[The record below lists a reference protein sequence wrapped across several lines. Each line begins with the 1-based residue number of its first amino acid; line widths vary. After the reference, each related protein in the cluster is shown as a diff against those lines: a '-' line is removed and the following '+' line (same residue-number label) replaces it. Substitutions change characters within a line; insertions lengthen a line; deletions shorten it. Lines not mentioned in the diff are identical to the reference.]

1 MGREA
6 RPHPK
11 PAGKSAVS
19 GAGHNRAGAEQIA
32 VAALSF
38 IAADSDRLDR
48 FLALTGLDPAGL
60 REAAARPGFFVA
72 ILDHIAGHEPD
83 LLAFAAEA
91 GLKPESV
98 MTARRALAGPED
110 WTG

>member
-1 MGREA
+1 MHVHR
-6 RPHPK
+6 
-11 PAGKSAVS
+11 
-19 GAGHNRAGAEQIA
+19 RAGADRGHRA
-32 VAALSF
+32 RAA
-38 IAADSDRLDR
+38 
-48 FLALTGLDPAGL
+48 GE
-60 REAAARPGFFVA
+60 EAAARPGFFVA

-98 MTARRALAGPED
+98 MTARRALAGPYD